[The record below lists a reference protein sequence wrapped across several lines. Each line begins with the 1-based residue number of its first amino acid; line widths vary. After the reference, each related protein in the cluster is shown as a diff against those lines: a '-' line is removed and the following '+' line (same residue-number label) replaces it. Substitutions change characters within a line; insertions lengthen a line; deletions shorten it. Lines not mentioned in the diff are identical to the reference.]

1 MLRVLFDFVY
11 RCTGVSHMNLLLYDT
26 DIYYLQYY
34 MLGKYDLIQLLSLL
48 RPYTGRPISYCFVAN
63 V

>member
-1 MLRVLFDFVY
+1 
-11 RCTGVSHMNLLLYDT
+11 LLLYDT